1 MTSIGLERHL
11 AQELQAAPVASRT
24 GAGANRERLRR
35 SLNVVVAVAGI
46 VFTVPIML
54 VIMIAIRLGSKGP
67 ILFTQTRVGVDRR
80 QSAGEVTNARRRSDM
95 GGQPFKIFK
104 FRSMNATNGE
114 ADHGVWAAPEDPRV
128 TAVGRVLR
136 LYRLDELPQLF
147 NVLLGDMNV
156 VGPRPEQPNIFREL
170 REEITGYHGRQA
182 VLPGITGWA
191 QVNHHYDESVEDVK
205 RKLVFD
211 LQYVSRRSAAEDL
224 RIMARTLPVVIFKRG
239 AW

>member
-1 MTSIGLERHL
+1 MTSIELERHL
-11 AQELQAAPVASRT
+11 AQGLQATPVASRT
-24 GAGANRERLRR
+24 GAYRELLRR

-46 VFTVPIML
+46 VFTAPVML
-54 VIMIAIRLGSKGP
+54 VIMIAIRLSSKGP

-80 QSAGEVTNARRRSDM
+80 KSAGELTNGRRRSDM
-95 GGQPFKIFK
+95 GGQPFKIIK
-104 FRSMNATNGE
+104 FRTMNATNGE
-114 ADHGVWAAPEDPRV
+114 DEHGVWAAPGDPRV

-147 NVLLGDMNV
+147 NVLLGNMNV

-170 REEITGYHGRQA
+170 RQEITGYHWRQA

-191 QVNHHYDESVEDVK
+191 QINHHYDTSVEDVK

-211 LQYVSRRSAAEDL
+211 LQYVSRHSAAEDL

>member
-1 MTSIGLERHL
+1 MTSIELELHL
-11 AQELQAAPVASRT
+11 AQGLQAAPSR
-24 GAGANRERLRR
+24 ELLRR

-46 VFTVPIML
+46 VFTAPIML
-54 VIMIAIRLGSKGP
+54 VIMIAIRLSSKGP
-67 ILFTQTRVGVDRR
+67 VLFTQTRVGVDRR
-80 QSAGEVTNARRRSDM
+80 RSASEPINARRRSDL

-104 FRSMNATNGE
+104 FRTMNATNGE
-114 ADHGVWAAPEDPRV
+114 AEHGVWAAPGDPRV
-128 TAVGRVLR
+128 TAVGRFLR

-147 NVLLGDMNV
+147 NVLLGNMNV

-170 REEITGYHGRQA
+170 REKIIGYHSRQA

-191 QVNHHYDESVEDVK
+191 QVNHHYDASIEDVK
-205 RKLVFD
+205 RKLLFD

-224 RIMARTLPVVIFKRG
+224 KIMARTLPVVMFKRG